1 MRSIITLGLL
11 LCFSFALAQQQEA
24 KLISIGSTEFN
35 AAFFESAKPVVSGR
49 VVNALKEELANLSIT
64 YSLVTPFAAA
74 QSERV
79 ATVNKDGT
87 FKITLD
93 YPFPCQQIWISLGE
107 YFYSGIYVSR
117 GLGLKLDFAQLK
129 RQMINYNGKGVKYSG
144 HDGAINNWLNN
155 LLLYRRSE
163 QLKVNSAVNQ
173 LNYGQANYLAKLDSL
188 YSVQKNIEDEYT
200 AQNPS
205 PYSVLSENE
214 RLCGYYSHILF
225 NANLKKMNVG
235 LWGKI
240 KVHKPLIVSNNAAN
254 FTNSLYFYGYQFVAK
269 KQDGAFDREL
279 GIPYADALRL
289 KVADND
295 VKVNE
300 SELRKLMSTVHTPW
314 VKVVLQNQHRIAL
327 RRLNEVNATL
337 SAAKAVS
344 ADSVIGTPIGQYAF
358 GAKLSA
364 VSKTKAAD
372 FLVRLKNRFKNKALI
387 LDFWATW
394 CGPCLS
400 DLPYSLKLH
409 DQAAGLP
416 IEFVYLCTSSGSSME
431 KWKNKVIELKQPGT
445 HIFIDEQLA
454 SELMQMFGKGGYPSY
469 VCFDQDGKVSKS
481 LFIDFMSTIALNDV
495 KKLISR

>member
-35 AAFFESAKPVVSGR
+35 MAFFSSPKPVVSGR
-49 VVNALKEELANLSIT
+49 IINALKEDLANLSIT
-64 YSLVTPFAAA
+64 YSLVTPFAAV

-79 ATVNKDGT
+79 AIVNKDGT

-93 YPFPCQQIWISLGE
+93 YPFPCQQIWINLGE

-117 GLGLKLDFAQLK
+117 GLALELDFAQLK
-129 RQMINYNGKGVKYSG
+129 RHKVSFNGKGVKYSG
-144 HDGAINNWLNN
+144 QDGALTNWLNN
-155 LLLYRRSE
+155 LLLYKRSE
-163 QLKVNSAVNQ
+163 QLKVNSMVNQ
-173 LNYGQANYLAKLDSL
+173 LKYGQANYLENLDSL

-200 AQNPS
+200 AQKPS

-214 RLCGYYSHILF
+214 RLCSYYSHILF
-225 NANLKKMNVG
+225 NANLNKIDSG
-235 LWGKI
+235 LWKKI
-240 KVHKPLIVSNNAAN
+240 KAHKPLIVSNNAAN
-254 FTNSLYFYGYQFVAK
+254 FTNSLYFYGYQVVAK
-269 KQDGAFDREL
+269 KQDGAFDRAF

-295 VKVNE
+295 VKGNE
-300 SELRKLMSTVHTPW
+300 SELRKLSSIVHTPW

-327 RRLNEVNATL
+327 KRLNEVNATL
-337 SAAKAVS
+337 SAAKAVA
-344 ADSVIGTPIGQYAF
+344 ADSIIGTPIEQYSF

-364 VSKTKAAD
+364 VGKTNAAD
-372 FLVRLKNRFKNKALI
+372 FLAKLKNRFKNKALI
-387 LDFWATW
+387 IDFWATW

-409 DQAAGLP
+409 NQVAGLP
-416 IEFVYLCTSSGSSME
+416 IEFLYLCTSSGSSIE
-431 KWKNKVIELKQPGT
+431 KWKNKIIELKQPGT
-445 HIFIDEQLA
+445 HIFIDERLT

-469 VCFDQDGKVSKS
+469 VCLDQDGKVSKS
-481 LFIDFMSTIALNDV
+481 LFIDFMSTVSLKDV
-495 KKLISR
+495 KKLISQ